1 MPSNEGRDTNLDK
14 VYTED
19 KNSVLVKTESRIY
32 M

>member
-1 MPSNEGRDTNLDK
+1 MPSNEGRDTNFDK

-19 KNSVLVKTESRIY
+19 KNSALVKTESRMY